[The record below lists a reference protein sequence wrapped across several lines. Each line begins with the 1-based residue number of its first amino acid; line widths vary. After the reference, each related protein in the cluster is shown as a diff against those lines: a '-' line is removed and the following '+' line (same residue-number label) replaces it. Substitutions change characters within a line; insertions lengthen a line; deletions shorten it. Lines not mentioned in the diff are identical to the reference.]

1 MITIYQAAFFGL
13 LGGIT
18 RAVVGVL
25 KNKNKKFIL
34 SKALFTLF
42 ASGIIGIFAG
52 LLIIQDIRIVLLVG
66 YAGTDLIEGIFK
78 IIAGKHAGEGL
89 AS

>member
-25 KNKNKKFIL
+25 KNKNKFVL
-34 SKALFTLF
+34 SKSLITLF

-52 LLIIQDIRIVLLVG
+52 LLVIQDIRVVLLVG

-78 IIAGKHAGEGL
+78 ILVGKPAGEGL

>member
-25 KNKNKKFIL
+25 KSKKKFVL
-34 SKALFTLF
+34 KNSLLTLF
-42 ASGIIGIFAG
+42 GSAIIGIFAG
-52 LLIIQDIRIVLLVG
+52 LLVIQDIRIVLLVG

-78 IIAGKHAGEGL
+78 ILVGKTAGDGL